1 MAKYP
6 GVSAFWDQPIL
17 GDPPPPPDPDP
28 VIRFTPDFGFNL
40 ASSIMEDTP
49 FAEGQRDRVVAD
61 IRQIA
66 LDSVANGIAINAHIG
81 ANWEWDEAELTL
93 GVYDDSVTSVPKL
106 LQAMAAACV
115 ADNRSPN
122 TKWFLKLF
130 FRNYNLSTTAAS
142 SPCVPAYMRGGA
154 IDPTD
159 GLNAYAGGTGNP
171 WSTGGTGNSANGEY
185 EGEHKNAVSRNAK
198 MWVPEVADRFQ
209 AWLQYIGA
217 TYNDDP
223 TFGGV
228 IINETSQ
235 LPALSNATTGMSVP
249 GSPGVIP
256 TDNSSSTM
264 ALYFQNFFGACVAAR
279 ESLSKC
285 ELIISPNTPSEIWT
299 ASPLNPGELARNYK
313 IGVYIQDGY
322 KGDTPLPKFSVRL
335 LYTNN
340 QPLAISNCSY
350 AVLLSG
356 EVHEHKGVVGVTGE
370 NPTTVQSL
378 TTGIKSFTIG
388 TGKTIADNSPVTLL
402 HDFNAPTIDYMSG
415 VTAPLNAT
423 TPAYNPS
430 TGNLRMNITTV
441 NNGTGSRT
449 GWNVGVGTN
458 YMPPHTTDQ
467 MVEYAIT
474 PFSPGDEP
482 WGTHSYAGASYIFLQ
497 TNSATSGT
505 SDTAVRYQ
513 NFVQYLKTTTL
524 RVVQTRPK
532 GYPT

>member
-1 MAKYP
+1 MSKYGHP
-6 GVSAFWDQPIL
+6 FNKLRIKHGSVA
-17 GDPPPPPDPDP
+17 PPPDPDPDP

-40 ASSIMEDTP
+40 ASSIMLANGTAP
-49 FAEGQRDRVVAD
+49 QNAFALSQRDRVVAD
-61 IRQIA
+61 IIDIA
-66 LDSVANGIAINAHIG
+66 TESIANGIAINAHIG
-81 ANWEWDEAELTL
+81 ANWEWNDAETAL
-93 GVYDDSVTSVPKL
+93 GVYHSDATSVPVL
-106 LQAMAAACV
+106 LQGMAAACV
-115 ADNRSPN
+115 AGGSTN

-130 FRNYNLSTTAAS
+130 FRNYNLTPGDAS
-142 SPCVPAYMRGGA
+142 SPCVPAYMRSSAG
-154 IDPTD
+154 T
-159 GLNAYAGGTGNP
+159 AYAGT
-171 WSTGGTGNSANGEY
+171 TGGTGLSANGEY

-198 MWVPEVADRFQ
+198 MWVDDVADRFQ
-209 AWLQYIGA
+209 AWLEYIGA

-235 LPALSNATTGMSVP
+235 LPALPNATTGMSIP
-249 GSPGVIP
+249 GEPGVNP
-256 TDNSSSTM
+256 TDNSASTM
-264 ALYFQNFFGACVAAR
+264 VTYFQNFFAACVAAR
-279 ESLSKC
+279 ESLNKC

-322 KGDTPLPKFSVRL
+322 KGNSPQPKFSVRL
-335 LYTNN
+335 LYSNN

-370 NPTTVQSL
+370 NTTTVQSL

-388 TGKTIADNSPVTLL
+388 TGKTIADNAPVTLL

-415 VTAPLNAT
+415 VTAPLNAS
-423 TPAYNPS
+423 TPAYTPG

-449 GWNVGVGTN
+449 GWNVGVGAN

-467 MVEYAIT
+467 MVEYALR
-474 PFSPGDEP
+474 PFSPGDEA
-482 WGTHSYAGASYIFLQ
+482 WISHSYAGASYIFLQ

-513 NFVQYLKTTTL
+513 NFVEYLKTTTR
-524 RVVQTRPK
+524 RVIQTRPA
-532 GYPT
+532 GYPAA